1 MLSNDTDPV
10 TPIRMVAAERGKTV
24 FIVCPG
30 RWQVAPQLS
39 QAASHVR
46 HIRVATLKAAQLP
59 DTLPGTAISKPAG
72 W

>member
-1 MLSNDTDPV
+1 MISNDTDLV
-10 TPIRMVAAERGKTV
+10 TPIRIVTAERGKPV

-30 RWQVAPQLS
+30 RWQVAPRLR

-46 HIRVATLKAAQLP
+46 HVRTTMLKAAQFP
-59 DTLPGTAISKPAG
+59 GTLPGTTITKPAG